1 MPTPLEELSDWAVR
15 TDAIPPD
22 VHDAARR
29 VLMDQVGVSLGG
41 AKALKTLVR
50 GEPSATLWSTG
61 ESVHAPDAALA
72 NRFSGDDLEL
82 NAGPEIA
89 AAGVAA
95 GEVADATLGEL
106 YVAMAVASEI
116 ESYAR
121 GWFQGAVEE
130 HGLHPPAVFGALAAA
145 SVAAKLCRL
154 DAQAFGGA
162 LATALALAP
171 QSHYAS
177 FSHGATGKWLYGA
190 WSQRLGL
197 QAALWTQM
205 GIAGASTTLDGARG
219 LAQAFLH
226 ETTGP
231 PPFEP
236 KGWALAE
243 VTFKAFPCSRACH
256 PALTALE
263 KMAKMGPVDA
273 SAIARVDIWS
283 YPFSVELE
291 ERSTHGS
298 SIADQ
303 MSVSA
308 MVKQTL
314 GTDAPITVRAE
325 GANTLPRKR
334 EARVRIVLEDG
345 TVREAASEA
354 KWSAGRPA
362 TNEELRSR
370 FLEMTQG
377 KRSFDPWDAA
387 DSVPMRELVGHG

>member
-1 MPTPLEELSDWAVR
+1 MPTTLEGLSDWAVR
-15 TDAIPPD
+15 THTIPAG
-22 VHDAARR
+22 VRDAARR

-41 AKALKTLVR
+41 ANALKTLVR

-61 ESVHAPDAALA
+61 ECVYAPDAALA
-72 NRFSGDDLEL
+72 NRFAGDDLEL
-82 NAGPEIA
+82 NAGPEVA

-121 GWFQGAVEE
+121 GWFQRAVEE
-130 HGLHPPAVFGALAAA
+130 HGLHPPAVFGALSAATM
-145 SVAAKLCRL
+145 AAKLCRL
-154 DAQAFGGA
+154 DAQAFSGA

-197 QAALWTQM
+197 QAALWAQM

-219 LAQAFLH
+219 IAQAFLH
-226 ETTGP
+226 ETTAP
-231 PPFEP
+231 SPFQP
-236 KGWALAE
+236 KGWALTE

-263 KMAKMGPVDA
+263 KMGPVDK

-291 ERSTHGS
+291 ERSTHAS

-308 MVKQTL
+308 MVRRAL
-314 GTDAPITVRAE
+314 GTETAAPISVRAE
-325 GANTLPRKR
+325 GANSLPRKR
-334 EARVRIVLEDG
+334 EARVRIVLQDG
-345 TVREAASEA
+345 SVREAASEA

-362 TNEELRSR
+362 TDEELRSR
-370 FLEMTQG
+370 FLEMTRD
-377 KRSFDPWDAA
+377 KRNFDPWDAK
-387 DSVPMRELVGHG
+387 DSVRVRELVGRG